1 MKNKDNRY
9 HENNMGKNS
18 RKNGKIQPLLK
29 NQFVINLFVFVILSV
44 GIILGIFQYRQYREY
59 AFYNNARML
68 VADRVQ
74 EIEQA
79 FLGNNLTE
87 ELQNIKDSTESIDK
101 DTVVVDLDGQ
111 ILYSE
116 KSGYV
121 VGEFIELNEF
131 MQTDLSYYNDH
142 SETIKVAFVISKD
155 NQTLGFAGFFIEKEA
170 IIGISEAQVVFQIFL
185 APLVALLVVMLI
197 LFLNAAYL
205 RTRIIEPVL
214 EMIDSSR
221 AIIDGNYH
229 VPITSAS
236 SSHLMDNDIDVLTYH
251 FELMRDELEEK
262 RAREEKLRTSQ
273 KELMSCIS
281 HDLKTP
287 ITTIKAYGEGL
298 RDGMAKDD
306 AKVKEYAEVIVSK
319 TEILTK
325 MIGDLIE
332 HSNAELNQLSIV
344 MKEQY
349 VKSFF
354 DNTCKELEGVAQHYK
369 MQYNYEN
376 TAPDLLFEFD
386 EQRLTQVL
394 ANLVDNAIKYGRK
407 NGHIQIKLSYQAAE
421 KILKVIVEDDGNG
434 INAADIP
441 YVFDKFYRGEKSR
454 STAIPGSGL
463 GLAICKYIVEAH
475 GGELTCESKGHN
487 GTRFIMDFFVK

>member
-1 MKNKDNRY
+1 MNNKDNLKN
-9 HENNMGKNS
+9 ENNMKKNS
-18 RKNGKIQPLLK
+18 RKNGKRQPLLK
-29 NQFVINLFVFVILSV
+29 NQFVVNLLIFIILSV
-44 GIILGIFQYRQYREY
+44 GMILGIFQYKQYREY

-79 FLGNNLTE
+79 FLGTNLTE
-87 ELQNIKDSTESIDK
+87 KLQKTKDSTEAIPK
-101 DTVVVDLDGQ
+101 MAVVVDLTGQ

-116 KSGYV
+116 KKEYT
-121 VGEFIELNEF
+121 VGEFVELNEF
-131 MQTDLSYYNDH
+131 MQTDLSYYSDNAD
-142 SETIKVAFVISKD
+142 TIKVAFVITKD
-155 NQTLGFAGFFIEKEA
+155 KQTLGFAGFFIEKEA
-170 IIGISEAQVVFQIFL
+170 IIGISEIQVVINIFL
-185 APLVALLVVMLI
+185 PPVVALLIVMII
-197 LFLNAAYL
+197 LFINAAYL
-205 RTRIIEPVL
+205 KTRVIEPVL

-229 VPITSAS
+229 VPITSATS
-236 SSHLMDNDIDVLTYH
+236 NHLMDNDIDVLTYH

-298 RDGMAKDD
+298 RDGMATDD
-306 AKVKEYAEVIVSK
+306 TKVKEYADVIVSK

-332 HSNAELNQLSIV
+332 HSNAELNQLSII
-344 MKEQY
+344 MTEQY
-349 VKSFF
+349 IKSFF

-394 ANLVDNAIKYGRK
+394 ANLVDNAIKYGSQ
-407 NGHIQIKLSYQAAE
+407 NGHIQIKVSYQAGE
-421 KILKVIVEDDGNG
+421 KLLKVTVEDDGNG

-454 STAIPGSGL
+454 STSIPGSGL

-475 GGELTCESKGHN
+475 GGELTCESKGHK
-487 GTRFIMDFFVK
+487 GTRFCMDFFVK